1 MKIPPILACAPP
13 LALVAV
19 LVVSCGGKDDSA
31 TNESQEDPPSPGSDV
46 EVHLTAACPAGAGCF
61 ICDASKRDPRR
72 LWCVEHDRYEDRCFI
87 CHPEIREEGRLYC
100 TEHGVYEDECY
111 LCHPEL
117 LKSKAD
123 GEGAETSSTAPP
135 EKVLMCNEHGVPE
148 AECAICQPQ
157 LAAVLKPGESLKIR
171 VASAEAMSKVGVG
184 ISEPETTTAS
194 PAVRAYATVDY
205 NQNTVANI
213 TPLVEG
219 IISEILV
226 VPGQT
231 VAAGESL
238 GVIHSPD
245 LAEIKSQFL
254 SASAAKRLA
263 DLQVDRERQLA
274 EKRITATAELETAEA
289 NSKIADVDLASA
301 LQRLMNLG
309 LTEEE
314 IESLE
319 SEGRPT
325 SALTLRAPFA
335 GTIVDRNAATGERVE
350 PGEAILV
357 LADLSSMWIEL
368 SIPAQDASKLSPG
381 MMVEARFSELPE
393 TVISGQL
400 VWIATA
406 VDEKTRRIQ
415 GRALVVDPPTS
426 LRKGLYGDA
435 RIQAGEGKPSLAVPT
450 GSIQTIDGIPFVF
463 VRKEPALFA
472 ATRVQ
477 LAPGSPAGQLT
488 AIEGGLAPGD
498 QIVSQGS
505 YILRSEFLKS
515 LLGAGCV
522 DD

>member
-1 MKIPPILACAPP
+1 MNIPSITSLG
-13 LALVAV
+13 LALGFATF
-19 LVVSCGGKDDSA
+19 LFASCGEKDESA
-31 TNESQEDPPSPGSDV
+31 NADPKEGSGGV
-46 EVHLTAACPAGAGCF
+46 EVHLAAACPAGEGCF
-61 ICDASKRDPRR
+61 ICDASKRDPKR
-72 LWCVEHDRYEDRCFI
+72 LWCTEHDRYEDRCFI
-87 CHPEIREEGRLYC
+87 CHPELKEAGRLYC

-117 LKSKAD
+117 KTKGDS
-123 GEGAETSSTAPP
+123 EGPKTSSTAPP
-135 EKVLMCNEHGVPE
+135 ANVLMCNEHGVPE

-157 LAAVLKPGESLKIR
+157 LAAGLKPGESLKIR

-184 ISEPETTTAS
+184 VSEPETTTAS
-194 PAVRAYATVDY
+194 LAVEAYATVDY
-205 NQNTVANI
+205 NQNQVAKI
-213 TPLVEG
+213 TPLVGG
-219 IISEILV
+219 IVREILV

-231 VAAGESL
+231 VAAGEPL
-238 GVIHSPD
+238 GVIHSTD
-245 LAEIKSQFL
+245 LAESKSRYL
-254 SASAAKRLA
+254 STVAAMKLA
-263 DLQVDRERQLA
+263 DLQVARERQLA
-274 EKRITATAELETAEA
+274 EKRITAASELESSEA
-289 NSKIADVDLASA
+289 NVEVATVDLAA
-301 LQRLMNLG
+301 ARQRLMNLG
-309 LTEEE
+309 LTEQE
-314 IESLE
+314 IEALG

-325 SALTLRAPFA
+325 SALTLRAPFS
-335 GTIVDRNAATGERVE
+335 GTIVDRNVAAGERVE
-350 PGEAILV
+350 PGDPIVV

-368 SIPAQDASKLSPG
+368 SIPVREATKLAPG
-381 MMVEARFSELPE
+381 MMVKAQFAELPE

-415 GRALVVDPPTS
+415 ARALVVDPPAS
-426 LRKGLYGDA
+426 LRKGLYGNA
-435 RIQAGEGKPSLAVPT
+435 HIQIGEGKSSLAVPT

-463 VRKEPALFA
+463 VQKEPALFA

-477 LAPGSPAGQLT
+477 LAPGSPSDHLT